1 MELQYDMVQVHLKD
15 NLSYKWFTSKAGCV
29 RGYAYIGKQFLE
41 GETLLAYLS
50 AATVREELVQ
60 KIVSLNGLYSFIL
73 HTNFGVVACVDQV
86 RSMPLFYRGF
96 ELFDALGEDEI
107 SNWNIDENALAVYRN
122 CVFTP
127 NKKTLFEGTYQV
139 QTGYYLLLDASG
151 THQYPHFTIEYA
163 EQQITDMDEAVQV
176 LDASLTQTAQ
186 RTIEIGEGPT

>member
-73 HTNFGVVACVDQV
+73 HTNFGVVASSCLTRWARTRFLIGILMKT
-86 RSMPLFYRGF
+86 RSPYTGTVYLRQIRKRFLKEPIRFRQATICYWMPRAHTNTRIL
-96 ELFDALGEDEI
+96 
-107 SNWNIDENALAVYRN
+107 
-122 CVFTP
+122 
-127 NKKTLFEGTYQV
+127 Q
-139 QTGYYLLLDASG
+139 
-151 THQYPHFTIEYA
+151 
-163 EQQITDMDEAVQV
+163 
-176 LDASLTQTAQ
+176 
-186 RTIEIGEGPT
+186 